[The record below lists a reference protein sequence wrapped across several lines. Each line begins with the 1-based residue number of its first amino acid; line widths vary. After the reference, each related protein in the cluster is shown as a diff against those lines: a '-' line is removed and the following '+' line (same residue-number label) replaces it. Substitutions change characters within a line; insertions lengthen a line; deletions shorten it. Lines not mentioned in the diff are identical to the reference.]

1 MKVVIN
7 ESKYHRMALIGRVA
21 LFGSLGILLVG
32 LLLTLFGPQL
42 GLLTPDNSGVF
53 FALYLVI
60 LLVGLIASRIGFYYG
75 NRYLAATRPDVVLRE
90 SLKGLER
97 KYALMLFAGPTNYL
111 LIEPG
116 GVTVFVV
123 RTQDG
128 KISYRD
134 GKWKRR
140 ESLLRFWFGRD
151 EPLGDPTEDL
161 NEELQKVQ
169 RVLNE
174 QLPTLKIPLRGI
186 IVFSHPRAVL
196 DIEPSPFVVLRA
208 DELKDY
214 LRGEGKLKELPASIQ
229 RKVRKALGA
238 PDLPRPEPV
247 SV

>member
-1 MKVVIN
+1 MKVVID
-7 ESKYHRMALIGRVA
+7 EKKQRRMALIGRLA
-21 LFGSLGILLVG
+21 LYGSLGILLVG

-53 FALYLVI
+53 FALYTVI
-60 LLVGLIASRIGFYYG
+60 LLVGLIASRIGFHYG
-75 NRYLAATRPDVVLRE
+75 NRYLVPTRPDAVLRE
-90 SLKGLER
+90 SLKGLDR

-111 LIEPG
+111 LIEPS

-123 RTQDG
+123 RTQEG

-140 ESLLRFWFGRD
+140 ENLLRFWFGRD

-174 QLPTLKIPLRGI
+174 KLPTLKIPLRGI
-186 IVFSHPRAVL
+186 IVFSHPRAIL
-196 DIEPSPFVVLRA
+196 DIEPSPIVALRA

-214 LRGEGKLKELPASIQ
+214 LRGPGRLKDLPASIQ
-229 RKVRKALGA
+229 RKVREALGA
-238 PDLPRPEPV
+238 PDLPRPE
-247 SV
+247 SASA